1 MTDENIIL
9 GNSKK
14 SFLRQKWEDILKNII
29 INYIPDLYLETNQ
42 VIFLNN
48 EQEIKN
54 FFFNKEPDYIK
65 KIKIIVIL
73 VPFNNFTNLLK
84 FLDQIDKILD
94 DDTKIIINYFSVS
107 WKYIFKIFSFF
118 GLIKNFNKSLFF
130 SKKTFDTFLNCTN
143 FESSKKLNGVSLPF
157 NIPFLTKF
165 LTVIVNIL
173 PFLSIFSFANI
184 FYLRKR
190 VKVFKTEKLM
200 SLIIPCKNEENN
212 IQKIILDAKKT
223 LTFPYQIV
231 FVDDLSDDK
240 TNENINSIISK
251 YSDIDIK
258 IALGKGRGKSR
269 AVDIGVKN
277 SDGFYCAILDADLT
291 VRMEDINLFY
301 SAISIGNGDLING
314 TRLVYKLEENSMRLL
329 NFFGNKFFSILISYI
344 TSSKVSDTLC
354 GTKCFKRS
362 DWKIFENF
370 RTDTNLNDI
379 WGDFNI
385 IFASSFYGYKLIDLP
400 VRYYERVSGETKM
413 KRRFYYF
420 FNMLSLCLL
429 SFLRFKLN
437 YKKN

>member
-1 MTDENIIL
+1 M
-9 GNSKK
+9 
-14 SFLRQKWEDILKNII
+14 
-29 INYIPDLYLETNQ
+29 
-42 VIFLNN
+42 
-48 EQEIKN
+48 
-54 FFFNKEPDYIK
+54 FFTMGFG
-65 KIKIIVIL
+65 
-73 VPFNNFTNLLK
+73 F
-84 FLDQIDKILD
+84 QITLA
-94 DDTKIIINYFSVS
+94 
-107 WKYIFKIFSFF
+107 
-118 GLIKNFNKSLFF
+118 
-130 SKKTFDTFLNCTN
+130 NC
-143 FESSKKLNGVSLPF
+143 F
-157 NIPFLTKF
+157 
-165 LTVIVNIL
+165 
-173 PFLSIFSFANI
+173 
-184 FYLRKR
+184 
-190 VKVFKTEKLM
+190 
-200 SLIIPCKNEENN
+200 
-212 IQKIILDAKKT
+212 
-223 LTFPYQIV
+223 
-231 FVDDLSDDK
+231 
-240 TNENINSIISK
+240 
-251 YSDIDIK
+251 IDIK
-258 IALGKGRGKSR
+258 IALGKGKGKSR

-329 NFFGNKFFSILISYI
+329 NFIGNKFFSILISYI

-354 GTKCFKRS
+354 GTKCFRRS

-370 RTDTNLNDI
+370 RTDTKLNDI